1 MEHTIKTKTAHFLKK
16 FDINKEIF
24 DSYMQNEAMKLKEL
38 ELELDEKSKVL
49 ITALANE
56 KLLKEPEK
64 ELALKVNEAFS
75 LGFHILDSINR
86 PLVKIY
92 FQDMIPSDC
101 KTNLRGTRKAINN
114 ALIIMEN
121 PEYNKLNMLEDQY
134 KSAIVEI
141 DQFLE
146 KKNDTIVIKDEAKK
160 EFDIVEE
167 KWEHQ
172 YARLKSYYNGYLRDK
187 DLNYKI
193 FFEELKNKSSKHS
206 KNDDIE
212 EVNVVEENVHVETND
227 TPEER

>member
-1 MEHTIKTKTAHFLKK
+1 
-16 FDINKEIF
+16 
-24 DSYMQNEAMKLKEL
+24 MQNEAMKLKDL
-38 ELELDEKSKVL
+38 ELELDEKSKAL
-49 ITALANE
+49 ITALANK
-56 KLLKEPEK
+56 KLLKKPEK

-75 LGFHILDSINR
+75 LGFHILDSTNR

-92 FQDMIPSDC
+92 FEDMIPSDY
-101 KTNLRGTRKAINN
+101 KTNLEGTRKAIKN

-146 KKNDTIVIKDEAKK
+146 KKNEIVVIKDEAKN
-160 EFDIVEE
+160 EFDKVEE

-193 FFEELKNKSSKHS
+193 FFEDLKNKSSKHS
-206 KNDDIE
+206 KSDDTE
-212 EVNVVEENVHVETND
+212 ENIVEENVPVENND
-227 TPEER
+227 APIEDNNNNLEE